1 VEAKWKA
8 DQARNPGQVPSAP
21 VGDEDEDSEEE
32 SESDEQ
38 VERVILETTRK
49 PEEEEEVKMPETVA
63 PAQPA
68 SSSTSTA
75 GQQQPVANKKL
86 SHLIAEH
93 DEGNADEVMDE
104 DNDDELALTLEQKL
118 LASRSLHPTH
128 CLFCSAKS
136 TSIDKNLD
144 HMFSKHSFYVP
155 ERQFLADPAGF
166 MLYLAEKLAIGN
178 VCLFCEAEFG
188 TLEAVRGHMKDKRH
202 QKIRYED
209 DNSRAE
215 YAEWYD
221 FSSSYPDAEER
232 RLKDVART
240 ERREERRLRREAKE
254 EKRRKREEE
263 LEGDGGWEEDEGEN
277 DEDGEMEVDEV
288 VVVDEAADDSSEVS
302 DDTDES
308 DFEEDDHG
316 ISLAPDG
323 LSLRLP
329 SGRTLGHRSLK
340 VYYQQNLRPESEE
353 ARDSTST
360 ALTTKLRSVRAK
372 LADPSLSLVPVGG
385 GSGAFG
391 KGQMVMKA
399 RNAGEAKWAKKLGS
413 SHLDQRK
420 KEAPR
425 QLVSMRGGNNQKH
438 YRDMLRE
445 YYGHRVGSK
454 TKAIQN
460 MSAYATSFLLCSCLQ
475 CNDRSNLDRAEP
487 CISPRLPSSF
497 YNLLVLSSHH
507 TVADSCII
515 DV

>member
-1 VEAKWKA
+1 
-8 DQARNPGQVPSAP
+8 
-21 VGDEDEDSEEE
+21 
-32 SESDEQ
+32 
-38 VERVILETTRK
+38 
-49 PEEEEEVKMPETVA
+49 
-63 PAQPA
+63 
-68 SSSTSTA
+68 
-75 GQQQPVANKKL
+75 
-86 SHLIAEH
+86 
-93 DEGNADEVMDE
+93 
-104 DNDDELALTLEQKL
+104 
-118 LASRSLHPTH
+118 
-128 CLFCSAKS
+128 
-136 TSIDKNLD
+136 
-144 HMFSKHSFYVP
+144 
-155 ERQFLADPAGF
+155 
-166 MLYLAEKLAIGN
+166 
-178 VCLFCEAEFG
+178 
-188 TLEAVRGHMKDKRH
+188 VRGHMKDKRH

>member
-1 VEAKWKA
+1 METKWKA
-8 DQARNPGQVPSAP
+8 DQAQNPDEVPSAP
-21 VGDEDEDSEEE
+21 VSGAHDGEESEEDSE

-38 VERVILETTRK
+38 VERVILETTKK
-49 PEEEEEVKMPETVA
+49 PEEEVEMKMPEKVA
-63 PAQPA
+63 PA
-68 SSSTSTA
+68 STSTSTA
-75 GQQQPVANKKL
+75 AQPATTSTNKKL

-93 DEGNADEVMDE
+93 DDASMEVEDEE
-104 DNDDELALTLEQKL
+104 DDLSLTLEQKL

-136 TSIDKNLD
+136 VSIEKNLD
-144 HMFSKHSFYVP
+144 HMFSRHSFYVP
-155 ERQFLADPAGF
+155 ERQFLADPTGF

-178 VCLFCEAEFG
+178 VCLYCEAEFG
-188 TLEAVRGHMKDKRH
+188 TLGAVRGHMKDKRH
-202 QKIRYED
+202 EKIRYDD

-221 FSSSYPDAEER
+221 FSSSYPDAEEK

-240 ERREERRLRREAKE
+240 ERREERRQRREAKE

-263 LEGDGGWEEDEGEN
+263 LEGDGGWEEDEEMEG
-277 DEDGEMEVDEV
+277 DEDEADEM

-316 ISLAPDG
+316 ISLASDG

-340 VYYQQNLRPESEE
+340 VYYQQNLRPENEL
-353 ARDSTST
+353 ADPSTST

-425 QLVSMRGGNNQKH
+425 HLVSMRGGNNQKH

-445 YYGHRVGSK
+445 YRVGRSGFRVDAGGF
-454 TKAIQN
+454 TD
-460 MSAYATSFLLCSCLQ
+460 SRRSRPLQ
-475 CNDRSNLDRAEP
+475 CNDRRVGLFPIRRLVYVIRFAW
-487 CISPRLPSSF
+487 CISVCQCNTSSRSYHIVSF
-497 YNLLVLSSHH
+497 P
-507 TVADSCII
+507 
-515 DV
+515 

>member
-1 VEAKWKA
+1 METKWKA
-8 DQARNPGQVPSAP
+8 DQARNPDEVPSAP
-21 VGDEDEDSEEE
+21 VNDDADEDEDMEDSEEE

-49 PEEEEEVKMPETVA
+49 PEEEVEMKMPEKVVP
-63 PAQPA
+63 PATT
-68 SSSTSTA
+68 STSTSTSTA
-75 GQQQPVANKKL
+75 GQQSAANKKL

-93 DEGNADEVMDE
+93 DEAADEDQDE
-104 DNDDELALTLEQKL
+104 DDDDLALTLEQKL

-128 CLFCSAKS
+128 CLFCSVKS
-136 TSIDKNLD
+136 ASIEKNLD
-144 HMFSKHSFYVP
+144 HMFSRHSFYVP
-155 ERQFLADPAGF
+155 ERQFLVDPTGF

-178 VCLFCEAEFG
+178 VCLYCEAEFG
-188 TLEAVRGHMKDKRH
+188 TLGAVRGHMKDKSH

-221 FSSSYPDAEER
+221 FSSSYPDAEEK

-240 ERREERRLRREAKE
+240 ERREERRQRREAKE
-254 EKRRKREEE
+254 DKRRRREEE
-263 LEGDGGWEEDEGEN
+263 LEGDGGWEEDDGEGE
-277 DEDGEMEVDEV
+277 GEEVQDDEVDEII
-288 VVVDEAADDSSEVS
+288 VDEAADESSVVS

-316 ISLAPDG
+316 ISLASDG

-340 VYYQQNLRPESEE
+340 VYYQQNLRPENEL
-353 ARDSTST
+353 AQDSNST

-413 SHLDQRK
+413 SHLDQRR

-425 QLVSMRGGNNQKH
+425 HLVSMRGGNNQKH

-445 YYGHRVGSK
+445 SGGV
-454 TKAIQN
+454 
-460 MSAYATSFLLCSCLQ
+460 
-475 CNDRSNLDRAEP
+475 DR
-487 CISPRLPSSF
+487 
-497 YNLLVLSSHH
+497 
-507 TVADSCII
+507 TVAYENKWLITNFRFRSS
-515 DV
+515 VQ